1 MIQLN
6 ILLGKKAGN
15 QIVVRL
21 FPFYIGRADTNNLKL
36 EDDGVWGQHLS
47 LEFQRQQGFIV
58 RAIANALVA
67 VNGQCVQT
75 ALLRNGDFII
85 LGSAKLQFWLATIYQ
100 RGLRAREF
108 FVWALIAIVCL
119 VELALIYWLIS

>member
-6 ILLGKKAGN
+6 ILLGKKAAS
-15 QIVVRL
+15 QIVVRF
-21 FPFYIGRADTNNLKL
+21 FPFYIGRANTNNLEL
-36 EDDGVWGQHLS
+36 EDDGVWDQHLS
-47 LEFQRQQGFIV
+47 LEFQRQQGFVI

-67 VNGQCVQT
+67 VNGQSVQT
-75 ALLRNGDFII
+75 ASLRNGDVIV

-100 RGLRAREF
+100 HGLRAREF

-119 VELALIYWLIS
+119 VQLTLIYWLIS